1 MATLDADKQLVSD
14 LWLDQ
19 PDAHEQIDARVRDGK
34 LSEDDAAR
42 LRQFTDEGFTQI
54 TLSDAKGLDARFDA
68 DVEQLWKD
76 RPADLAMAPKAGG
89 RISIADASEEDRH
102 IGYRITDPHSHSPTA
117 RDLYLNAEIFR
128 MVELI
133 LDRPAVAF
141 QSLYF
146 QYGSEQSL
154 HRDPMFV
161 VTTPASHL
169 VASWIALE
177 DITEGS
183 GPLLYVPGS
192 HRMPWFEFAPDIIAA
207 PGDDKPMRAK
217 WSEYRAEW
225 IKEMGLEP
233 KPFTCNQGDVFIW
246 HGGLLHGGAKV
257 TDPGATRKSYVV
269 HYSSAANY
277 KNRRATMK
285 VKAVVGDEEQW
296 VGASGTTT
304 DVLEQEGRAGID
316 NPLRK
321 MEVAGQGKRRSRLR
335 IGRS

>member
-19 PDAHEQIDARVRDGK
+19 PDAHEQIDARQREGK
-34 LSEDDAAR
+34 LDEADAAQLHR
-42 LRQFTDEGFTQI
+42 FTDEGWTQI
-54 TLSDAKGLDARFDA
+54 HLTDSEGLDARFDA
-68 DVEQLWKD
+68 DVEQLWRD
-76 RPADLAMAPKAGG
+76 RPVDLAMAPKAGG
-89 RISIADASEEDRH
+89 RISFADASDEDRH

-117 RDLYLNAEIFR
+117 RDLYLNPEIFR
-128 MVELI
+128 VVELI
-133 LDRPAVAF
+133 LDQPAVAF

-177 DITEGS
+177 DITEDS

-192 HRMPWFEFAPDIIAA
+192 HRMPWFEFAPDTIAA

-217 WSEYRAEW
+217 WSEYRAQWLQDTGREA
-225 IKEMGLEP
+225 
-233 KPFTCNQGDVFIW
+233 KPFTCKQGDVFIW
-246 HGGLLHGGAKV
+246 HGALLHGGAKV
-257 TDPGATRKSYVV
+257 TNPTATRKSFVV

-285 VKAVVGDEEQW
+285 VKADVGDEEQW

-304 DVLEQEGRAGID
+304 DLLEQAGRTGID
-316 NPLRK
+316 NPLRH
-321 MEVAGQGKRRSRLR
+321 MEVAGQAKRRSRFR
-335 IGRS
+335 IGKS